1 MSDTKSDHTTFRS
14 IYRLVF
20 LPVDVL
26 PISSAFLDGKDYS
39 EYVCYNTWCVECLR
53 HCSLI
58 ADHSLVNFS
67 TYLSLDRAP
76 NATRPTNKSI
86 EFAIAS
92 LTFTA
97 AVFRAEVA
105 LLLAPL
111 CVQLLVT
118 GQIPFRTL
126 LKVGLFVSLLSV
138 GERFSNLSSEVTQ
151 MNTFSLD
158 CRRRLVFLEATTT
171 VARVFR
177 NLFQYSR
184 RKEF

>member
-1 MSDTKSDHTTFRS
+1 MSDTESDHTTLRS

-26 PISSAFLDGKDYS
+26 AISSAFLDGKDHS
-39 EYVCYNTWCVECLR
+39 EHVCYNPWCVDFPR

-58 ADHSLVNFS
+58 ADHSVVNFS
-67 TYLSLDRAP
+67 TYLLLDRAP
-76 NATRPTNKSI
+76 NATRPSNKSI
-86 EFAIAS
+86 KFAIAS

-118 GQIPFRTL
+118 GQIPFRAL
-126 LKVGLFVSLLSV
+126 LKVGLFVSVLSV
-138 GERFSNLSSEVTQ
+138 GECFNNLPSEVTQ
-151 MNTFSLD
+151 KNTLSLD
-158 CRRRLVFLEATTT
+158 CHHRLVFLEATTT
-171 VARVFR
+171 VARIFR
-177 NLFQYSR
+177 NLFQHCG
-184 RKEF
+184 RKKF

>member
-1 MSDTKSDHTTFRS
+1 MSDTESDHTTFRS

-26 PISSAFLDGKDYS
+26 PISSAFLDGKDHS
-39 EYVCYNTWCVECLR
+39 EHVCYNTWCVESHRLW
-53 HCSLI
+53 SLI
-58 ADHSLVNFS
+58 ANYFAVNFS
-67 TYLSLDRAP
+67 TYLLLDRAP

-111 CVQLLVT
+111 CIQLLVT

-138 GERFSNLSSEVTQ
+138 GERFNNLSSEVTQ
-151 MNTFSLD
+151 KDIFSPD
-158 CRRRLVFLEATTT
+158 CRRRLVFLEATTA
-171 VARVFR
+171 VARIFR
-177 NLFQYSR
+177 NLFQHSA

>member
-1 MSDTKSDHTTFRS
+1 MSDTEGDHTTFRS

-26 PISSAFLDGKDYS
+26 TISFAFLDGKDHS
-39 EYVCYNTWCVECLR
+39 EHVCYNPWCVDSLS
-53 HCSLI
+53 HWSLI
-58 ADHSLVNFS
+58 ADYFVVNFS
-67 TYLSLDRAP
+67 TYLLLDRAP
-76 NATRPTNKSI
+76 NAIRPTYKSI

-97 AVFRAEVA
+97 AVFRAEVV
-105 LLLAPL
+105 LLLVPL

-126 LKVGLFVSLLSV
+126 LKVGLFVSILSV
-138 GERFSNLSSEVTQ
+138 GECFSDLSGEVTQ
-151 MNTFSLD
+151 KNTFSLD
-158 CRRRLVFLEATTT
+158 GHRRLVFLEATTT

-177 NLFQYSR
+177 NLFQYSG

>member
-1 MSDTKSDHTTFRS
+1 MSDTESDHTTFRS
-14 IYRLVF
+14 IYRLIF

-26 PISSAFLDGKDYS
+26 TISSAFLDGKDYS
-39 EYVCYNTWCVECLR
+39 EHVCYNPWCVDSLR

-58 ADHSLVNFS
+58 ADHSVVNFS
-67 TYLSLDRAP
+67 TYLLLDRAP
-76 NATRPTNKSI
+76 NAIRPTYKSI
-86 EFAIAS
+86 KFAIAS

-126 LKVGLFVSLLSV
+126 LKVGLFVSVLSV
-138 GERFSNLSSEVTQ
+138 GECFGHLSSQVTQ
-151 MNTFSLD
+151 KNTLSPDGL
-158 CRRRLVFLEATTT
+158 RRLVFLEATTT
-171 VARVFR
+171 VARIFR
-177 NLFQYSR
+177 NLFQYSG

>member
-1 MSDTKSDHTTFRS
+1 MSDTESDHTTFRS

-20 LPVDVL
+20 LPVDL
-26 PISSAFLDGKDYS
+26 LAISPAFLDGKDHS
-39 EYVCYNTWCVECLR
+39 EYVCYNPWCVDSLR

-58 ADHSLVNFS
+58 ADHSVVNFS
-67 TYLSLDRAP
+67 TYLLLDRAP

-86 EFAIAS
+86 KFATAS

-111 CVQLLVT
+111 CVQLLAT

-126 LKVGLFVSLLSV
+126 LKVGLFVSILSV
-138 GERFSNLSSEVTQ
+138 GECFSDLSGEITQ
-151 MNTFSLD
+151 KNTFSID
-158 CRRRLVFLEATTT
+158 GRRRLVFLEATTT
-171 VARVFR
+171 VARIFR
-177 NLFQYSR
+177 NLFQYSG